1 MEEQKNGETGETRN
15 YEFIGR
21 TSGLTGKDYMGYALV
36 DFAGCLTF
44 SLVTT
49 ILQKYY
55 TDILSLSPWFIM
67 WMFIGARI
75 WDAVNDPMMGRIAD
89 TLKVGKYGRYRPWL
103 KWAAIPLTI
112 TTVLMFI
119 PWPGMTAAADGQP
132 VLTMVYATV
141 TYIFY
146 GMAYTTLQIPYGS
159 LASVVTTDDKER
171 NKLSIW
177 RSAGAALGSV
187 PVLILTSFFAYKT
200 RLDSSGQPV
209 YGENGLKIQDM
220 QALPVII
227 GVSIMAAVSCVLLFV
242 SFRLNK
248 ERVQTQPKPKREKG
262 ETWHIIRALVSNRS
276 FLAIS
281 IAGMLLLAGQMFTQS
296 YYLYLFNDFF
306 SKNSMNILSMLC
318 TYGPM
323 AITMFMAPK
332 MARKLGKKEVCGV
345 GGVLAGLANLALF
358 FCKPLMPQA
367 WWLFLVLCFISGVGL
382 SFMVLQIWAM
392 ATDAID
398 DIEVKTG
405 LREDGTAYSVFMFF
419 RKLGQ
424 VIAAVAV
431 NGALIGMNYV
441 VDKGAKQTPA
451 TLSTMYDLATIIPAV
466 LFGLMGVVLLFW
478 FPLSKKRVSV
488 LQGDKENLLKE
499 QFNSNKIGIAGEE
512 KASQAETSAK

>member
-1 MEEQKNGETGETRN
+1 MKETVQEETPRGS

-21 TSGLTGKDYMGYALV
+21 TSGLTKKDYFGYALV

-49 ILQKYY
+49 LLQKYY
-55 TDILSLSPWFIM
+55 TDILLLDPWFIM

-75 WDAVNDPMMGRIAD
+75 WDAINDPMMGRIAD
-89 TLKVGKYGRYRPWL
+89 TLKVGKNGRYRPWL
-103 KWAAIPLTI
+103 KWAAIPLMLTTI
-112 TTVLMFI
+112 LMFI
-119 PWPGMTAAADGQP
+119 RWPGMTADVSP
-132 VLTMVYATV
+132 VFTMVYATI

-159 LASVVTTDDKER
+159 LASVVTTDDHER

-177 RSAGAALGSV
+177 RSAGAALGSM
-187 PVLILTSFFAYKT
+187 PVLVLTSFFVYKT
-200 RLDSSGQPV
+200 KLDANGDPIV
-209 YGENGLKIQDM
+209 GENGLKIQEM
-220 QALPVII
+220 QFLPVVI
-227 GVSIMAAVSCVLLFV
+227 GVSIMAVIACVLLFL

-248 ERVQTQPKPKREKG
+248 ERVMTQPKPKREKG
-262 ETWHIIRALVSNRS
+262 ETWKIIKALVGNRS

-306 SKNSMNILSMLC
+306 SKNWMNLVSMVC

-323 AITMFMAPK
+323 VVTMFFTPK
-332 MARKLGKKEVCGV
+332 LARKYGKKEICGI
-345 GGVLAGLANLALF
+345 GGIVAGLANLALF
-358 FCKPLMPQA
+358 FCKPLMPSA
-367 WWLFLVLCFISGVGL
+367 WWLFLLLCLISGVGL

-431 NGALIGMNYV
+431 NGALIGMAY
-441 VDKGAKQTPA
+441 KIGANVKQTPE
-451 TLSTMYDLATIIPAV
+451 TLDLMYVLATVIPAV

-478 FPLSKKRVSV
+478 FPLSRKRVQI

-499 QFNSNKIGIAGEE
+499 QFHANKIGIAGEPASSE
-512 KASQAETSAK
+512 APKADDKKA

>member
-1 MEEQKNGETGETRN
+1 MENEVKQEEKKQN

-21 TSGLTGKDYMGYALV
+21 TSGLASKDFMGYALV

-55 TDILSLSPWFIM
+55 TDILLLSPWFIM
-67 WMFIGARI
+67 WMFIGARV
-75 WDAVNDPMMGRIAD
+75 WDAINDPMMGRIAD
-89 TLKVGKYGRYRPWL
+89 TLKVGKDGRYRPWL
-103 KWAAIPLTI
+103 RWAAIPLAI
-112 TTVLMFI
+112 TTILMFI
-119 PWPGMTAAADGQP
+119 PWPGMTAADGAQP
-132 VLTMVYATV
+132 ILTMIYATV
-141 TYIFY
+141 TYVFY

-177 RSAGAALGSV
+177 RSAGAALGSI

-200 RLDSSGQPV
+200 RVDASGNPV
-209 YGENGLKIQDM
+209 LGDNGLKIQDM
-220 QALPVII
+220 QGLPVII
-227 GVSIMAAVSCVLLFV
+227 GVVIMSVIACGLLFV
-242 SFRLNK
+242 SFHLNK
-248 ERVQTQPKPKREKG
+248 ERVQTAPKPKREKG
-262 ETWHIIRALVSNRS
+262 ETWHIIKALVSNRS
-276 FLAIS
+276 FLMIS

-306 SKNSMNILSMLC
+306 SKNWMNLVSMVC

-323 AITMFMAPK
+323 LITMFLAPK
-332 MARKLGKKEVCGV
+332 TARKFGKKEVCGV
-345 GGVLAGLANLALF
+345 GGVLAGLANFALF
-358 FCKPLMPQA
+358 FCKPLMPGA
-367 WWLFLVLCFISGVGL
+367 WWLFLFLCFVSGVGL

-431 NGALIGMNYV
+431 NGALIGMNYLV
-441 VDKGAKQTPA
+441 EKGAKQTPA
-451 TLSTMYDLATIIPAV
+451 TLNVMYDLATIIPAV
-466 LFGLMGVVLLFW
+466 LFGLMGVVLLVW
-478 FPLSKKRVSV
+478 FPLSKKRVAD
-488 LQGDKENLLKE
+488 LQGEKEKLLKE
-499 QFNSNKIGIAGEE
+499 QFSSNKIGIAGEE
-512 KASQAETSAK
+512 KKEEKKEA